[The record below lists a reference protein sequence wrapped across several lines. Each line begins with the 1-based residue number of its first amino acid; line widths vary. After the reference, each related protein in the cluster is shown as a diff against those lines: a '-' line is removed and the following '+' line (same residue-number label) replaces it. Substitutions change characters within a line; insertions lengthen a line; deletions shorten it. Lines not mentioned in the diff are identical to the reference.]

1 MITTMLKKPFIYAA
15 LLIAGAAGLAGPA
28 NAIVVNGTWDPKYG
42 SPFEGSNT
50 SSTGDDMWWSG
61 AAFFYIPDTCTIA
74 ANGTLT
80 TATCAGMSVTSAT
93 VELRLGQGGSLLD
106 TLQFNAPTAVS
117 EVGFNSSGNVSYV
130 ISDWFDPLQQGTSST
145 LNLASYLFSLS
156 FDVQGAMLFHTS
168 LDAYLEKHGGHGPDD
183 KSYFWQGE
191 GIGHIGDLCSPSNIP
206 GGYDGDNCGF
216 SDSYGTMV
224 FAPIPEPSTYALMLA
239 GLAAIGFVA
248 RRRRSRR
255 SLAPPQ

>member
-1 MITTMLKKPFIYAA
+1 MITTMLKKPLISLA
-15 LLIAGAAGLAGPA
+15 LVVAGAVGSMLPA
-28 NAIVVNGTWDPKYG
+28 HAIVVSGTWDPKYG

-50 SSTGDDMWWSG
+50 GSTSDDMWWSG
-61 AAFFYIPDTCTIA
+61 AAFFYIPDICSIT

-93 VELRLGQGGSLLD
+93 VELRQGQNGSLLD
-106 TLQFNAPTAVS
+106 TLQFNAPAEIT
-117 EVGFNSSGNVSYV
+117 EVGFNASGNVSYV
-130 ISDWFDPLQQGTSST
+130 ISDWFDPLQPGTSPT
-145 LNLASYLFSLS
+145 FNLANYLFSLS

-206 GGYDGDNCGF
+206 AGYDGDNCGF
-216 SDSYGTMV
+216 SDNYGAVV
-224 FAPIPEPSTYALMLA
+224 FAPIPEPSTYALMFA

-248 RRRRSRR
+248 RRRR
-255 SLAPPQ
+255 A